1 MKNWIVII
9 LLVYGSFI
17 LYIISNKWEKNI
29 QDNWLLK
36 NNTNLIEHYIYS
48 EIDSLG
54 KEGRQTLFKLA
65 DGSMFL
71 LYIYSPPRKRDYYND
86 KINIGDTLIGEK
98 NSKQFLVIK
107 KGNNDT
113 IRFEVMNH
121 SSDYKHLKE

>member
-71 LYIYSPPRKRDYYND
+71 LYIYIYILHPEKGIIIMI
-86 KINIGDTLIGEK
+86 KLI
-98 NSKQFLVIK
+98 LAI
-107 KGNNDT
+107 
-113 IRFEVMNH
+113 H
-121 SSDYKHLKE
+121 